1 MRTGFQEGF
10 SIAPL
15 TKIRFYNTQKLLNLG
30 VSEHHVRTA
39 GTVVSSGILVS

>member
-1 MRTGFQEGF
+1 MYQHSLSNATFTN
-10 SIAPL
+10 IH
-15 TKIRFYNTQKLLNLG
+15 FYNAHMVEYLG